1 MQAVILVGGEGTRLR
16 PLTSTEPK
24 PIVPLVDR
32 PMMVY
37 MLEWLRGH
45 GIDDVIM
52 SCGFKATKVREV
64 LGDGSQLGIR
74 LRFVEEPDPRGTAG
88 ALKFA
93 EEHLDERFLMLNGDV
108 LTDLDLT
115 VQIAQHIEGEA
126 TATLALVP
134 VPDPTSYGLVSLD
147 ADGAVKEFLEKP
159 SADQALDTN
168 LISAGA
174 YVLERSVL
182 DLIPADQ
189 KVSIEREVWPALVG
203 QGLYGFV
210 DERAYWL
217 DVGTP
222 ERYLQATFDILE
234 GNVRTA
240 VADQLGSSYLDIDGS
255 AVVDGRAVPPAV
267 VGPGASIAAGAH
279 VGSLAVLAQD
289 VSVGAGSIVER
300 SVVLAGA
307 QVGAQCILRDSIIGP
322 GARVGDRSQVIGGAM
337 LGEGVKIG
345 ADNVVARG
353 ARLFPGME
361 VPDGGLAF

>member
-16 PLTSTEPK
+16 PLTSTLPK
-24 PIVPLVDR
+24 PVVSLVDR

-64 LGDGSQLGIR
+64 LGDGSALGIR

-93 EEHLDERFLMLNGDV
+93 EDLLDGRFVMLNGDV
-108 LTDLDLT
+108 LTDIDLSA
-115 VQIAQHIEGEA
+115 QIAQHEQTGA
-126 TATLALVP
+126 VGTLALVA
-134 VPDPTSYGLVSLD
+134 VADPSSYGLVALREDS
-147 ADGAVKEFLEKP
+147 AVAEFLEKP
-159 SADQALDTN
+159 SADTVHDTN

-182 DLIPADQ
+182 DLIAPD
-189 KVSIEREVWPALVG
+189 KNVSIEREVWPALVDD
-203 QGLYGFV
+203 GLYGFV
-210 DERAYWL
+210 DDDAYWI

-234 GNVRTA
+234 GNVRTGVAARLGDGYLA
-240 VADQLGSSYLDIDGS
+240 VDPS
-255 AVVDGRAVPPAV
+255 AQVAGRAVPPAV
-267 VGPGASIAAGAH
+267 VGARSLIADGAR
-279 VGSLAVLAQD
+279 VGSLAVLGDD
-289 VSVGAGSIVER
+289 VTVGESSVVER
-300 SVVLAGA
+300 AVVLHGA
-307 QVGAQCILRDSIIGP
+307 RIGDGCVLRDCIVGP
-322 GARVGDRSQVIGGAM
+322 DVRIGDRSQVIGGAM
-337 LGEGVKIG
+337 LGEGVVIG
-345 ADNVVARG
+345 SDNVVARG

-361 VPDGGLAF
+361 VPDGGLTF